1 MVVIFMEQEEQA
13 TLLPPEEDE
22 NSREVFGLI
31 KKLNIVPDAKRKA
44 KTSCKICNVLH

>member
-44 KTSCKICNVLH
+44 KTSCKICNVFH